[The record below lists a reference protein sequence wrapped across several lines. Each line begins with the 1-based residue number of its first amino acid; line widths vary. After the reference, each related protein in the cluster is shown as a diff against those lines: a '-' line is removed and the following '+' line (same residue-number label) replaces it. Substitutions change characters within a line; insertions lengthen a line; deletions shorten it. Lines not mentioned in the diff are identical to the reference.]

1 MNANRID
8 ASPRALVRL
17 SWPIFIELLLQL
29 LVGNMDQIQ
38 LSHFNGTA
46 VAAVGNANTVFNVVL
61 LTFNV
66 ICLAATIMVS
76 QYRGAGDLRR
86 TNQIYTLSL
95 AVNGLAGLAL
105 AAGLI
110 LFAGPLYRLMQ
121 VPAELVAEA
130 KAYLVITAAALPLQA
145 LMLTFSAFLRAGAHM
160 KVIMCITALVN
171 VCNIAGNWVLIN
183 GVGPFP
189 RLGAAGAALSSS
201 IFRVMGTALM
211 AWAFFRSEP
220 GAKIGPAQLR
230 PFPKDLLRRLLAIG
244 LPSAGEGLSYNLS
257 QASCL
262 VFVNLMGTYVVTTRM
277 YAAMFANCVYMLV
290 SAVSQ
295 AGGIVIGYQ
304 VGARDL
310 DGADGCCRRILK
322 IFCPV
327 TVGLAVC
334 IWLLSRP
341 LFGLFS
347 TDPQVIAL
355 GAQVMAVEIALE
367 LGRSFNIVLVRA
379 LQSVGDVKYP
389 VAVGICSQ
397 WAVAV
402 GLGYLLGMK
411 LGWGLV
417 GLWAAFACDECL
429 RAAVFLLRWKSGRW
443 RTMKTV

>member
-1 MNANRID
+1 MNTKTID

-17 SWPIFIELLLQL
+17 SWPVFIELLLQM

-46 VAAVGNANTVFNVVL
+46 VAAVGNANTVFTVVL

-66 ICLAATIMVS
+66 TSLAATILVS
-76 QYRGAGDLRR
+76 QYRGAGDLHS

-95 AVNGLAGLAL
+95 VLNGLAGLVL
-105 AAGLI
+105 AVGLI
-110 LFAGPLYRLMQ
+110 ALSGPLYALMQ
-121 VPAELVAEA
+121 VPAELLAEA
-130 KAYLVITAAALPLQA
+130 TDYLVITAAALPFQA

-160 KVIMCITALVN
+160 KSIMFITALVN
-171 VCNIAGNWVLIN
+171 VCNIGGNAVLIN
-183 GVGPFP
+183 GLGPFP

-201 IFRVMGTALM
+201 IFRVAGAALM
-211 AWAFFRSEP
+211 AWVFFRSEP
-220 GAKIGPAQLR
+220 AARVGLAQLR
-230 PFPKDLLRRLLAIG
+230 PFPRALLGRLLSIG

-277 YAAMFANCVYMLV
+277 YASMFANCVYMLV

-327 TVGLAVC
+327 TVALAVG
-334 IWLLSRP
+334 IWLLARP

-347 TDPQVIAL
+347 TDARVIAL
-355 GAQVMAVEIALE
+355 GAQVMAVEIVLE

-379 LQSVGDVKYP
+379 LQAVGDVKYP

-397 WAVAV
+397 WAVGV
-402 GLGYLLGMK
+402 GLGYVLGVM
-411 LGWGLV
+411 LGWGLT
-417 GLWAAFACDECL
+417 GLWVAFACDECL

-443 RTMKTV
+443 RTIKTV